1 VVCFHEAHDADY
13 AFVEDGLA
21 DLGHE
26 WWYSATSPR

>member
-1 VVCFHEAHDADY
+1 MKRTMPIY